1 MTDRL
6 RVCWLVQKQK
16 EFVRPEPGVTPH
28 EFNLRSLISQQVQ
41 QKLSHE
47 AFNQQTYN
55 QSRVSEQ
62 RLNSCGVT
70 SGSGRTIF
78 FISTLFVFATTNSKA
93 VSHTQF
99 LGFGQLYHSFL
110 FIVVSSTPPPSKNHA
125 TIPRSCINFKAS
137 QPFDRLK
144 AFLIPCSCILRAHNI

>member
-1 MTDRL
+1 M
-6 RVCWLVQKQK
+6 KK
-16 EFVRPEPGVTPH
+16 IVRPEPGVTPH

-70 SGSGRTIF
+70 PGSGRTIF
-78 FISTLFVFATTNSKA
+78 FISTLFVFALTNKLEGGHSYPI
-93 VSHTQF
+93 F
-99 LGFGQLYHSFL
+99 GFWSIISLL
-110 FIVVSSTPPPSKNHA
+110 FVHCCFVHPSPSKNHA
-125 TIPRSCINFKAS
+125 TIPKSCINFKAS